1 MVLMSGSDNGDD
13 DGDVNHCLVED
24 IEKYDNDIDDADDK
38 KEEEDV
44 DEFVC
49 LSVCWVRGEH

>member
-1 MVLMSGSDNGDD
+1 MVMSIIVWLKIQKNMI
-13 DGDVNHCLVED
+13 LL
-24 IEKYDNDIDDADDK
+24 NDIDDADDE

>member
-24 IEKYDNDIDDADDK
+24 IETSQELRMLSSVTPNCQVTKIVK
-38 KEEEDV
+38 KSSSQ
-44 DEFVC
+44 
-49 LSVCWVRGEH
+49 LSEM